1 MRLFLALD
9 LPDSLRRELEG
20 LQHRLRSSLTGWR
33 WVRPDGI
40 HLTVRFLGEVAEE
53 DDARQRAAWSDAAAS
68 CPRVRFRVGGT
79 GVFPP
84 RGAPRVLWAGVGGID
99 PPDGLS
105 RLSEAVERAAWS
117 QGFRLEN
124 RPFRP
129 HLTVARA
136 DRRGRPEPPPES
148 DAAVLGEIEA
158 RELVLFQSRL
168 DPRGAQYTR
177 LDAFPLADPTDVP
190 S

>member
-9 LPDSLRRELEG
+9 LPDSVRRELER
-20 LQHRLRSSLTGWR
+20 LQHRLRSRLTGWR

-40 HLTVRFLGEVAEE
+40 HLTVRFLGEVAEA
-53 DDARQRAAWSDAAAS
+53 DDARQRAAWRDAAAS
-68 CPRVRFRVGGT
+68 CPRVRFQVGGT

-99 PPDGLS
+99 PADGLK

-117 QGFRLEN
+117 QGFRPET

-158 RELVLFQSRL
+158 REIVLFQSRL

-190 S
+190 T